1 MVPVPSWCMVTLNI
15 HVSTYCPNSYIASRN
30 LMARLKYKFN
40 PSTLNFEKISYGIR
54 DYTLSAVRYLFA
66 GLVIGIIGVVL
77 YASFFKDPETA
88 RLEREMKFLKTQIED
103 LNDQIDTLEVFAND
117 LQDKD
122 DNVYRSIFG
131 AEPFPDYLRKG
142 GVGGSDRYK
151 NMRGYASSEG
161 IIETQKRISR
171 LQRSFVSQSKSYQQI
186 FDLANAQEEMLQS
199 IPAIQPVSN
208 KELKRLASGFGM
220 RIHPIYKIAKMHTG
234 LDFTADVG
242 TEIYA
247 TGDGVVEAVDSK
259 LSGYGHHVMIQHGYG
274 FETLYAH
281 MSRVAVRPG
290 QKVTRGEVI
299 GYVGNS
305 GASTGPH
312 LHYEVIKN
320 GEKVD
325 PAFYFYSD
333 ITPEQY
339 EDMLQRA
346 ANANQSFD

>member
-1 MVPVPSWCMVTLNI
+1 MP
-15 HVSTYCPNSYIASRN
+15 
-30 LMARLKYKFN
+30 RLKYKFN

-54 DYTLSAVRYLFA
+54 DYTVSALRYLFA
-66 GLVIGIIGVVL
+66 GLVIGAIGVVL

-88 RLEREMKFLKTQIED
+88 RLSREVKFLKGQIAD
-103 LNDQIDTLEVFAND
+103 LNEQIDTLELFVGD

-131 AEPFPDYLRKG
+131 AEPYPEHLRRG

-151 NMRGYASSEG
+151 ELKGYDNSG
-161 IIETQKRISR
+161 DIIEIQKRINR
-171 LQRSFVSQSKSYQQI
+171 LQRALVSQSKSFEEVYE
-186 FDLANAQEEMLQS
+186 LAKSKDTMLKC

-208 KELKRLASGFGM
+208 TDLKRLASGFGM

-234 LDFTADVG
+234 LDFTADIG

-247 TGDGVVEAVDSK
+247 TGDGVVESIESK
-259 LSGYGHHVMIQHGYG
+259 FSGYGQHVIINHGFGY
-274 FETLYAH
+274 ESLYAH

-290 QKVTRGEVI
+290 QKVRRGQII
-299 GYVGNS
+299 GYVGNT
-305 GASTGPH
+305 GTSTGPH

-325 PAFYFYSD
+325 PSFYFYSD

-339 EDMLQRA
+339 EDMLKRS
-346 ANANQSFD
+346 ANAKQSFD

>member
-1 MVPVPSWCMVTLNI
+1 MP
-15 HVSTYCPNSYIASRN
+15 
-30 LMARLKYKFN
+30 RLKYKFN

-54 DYTLSAVRYLFA
+54 DYLFGALRYLFA
-66 GLVIGIIGVVL
+66 GLVIGAIGVVL

-88 RLEREMKFLKTQIED
+88 RLSREVKFLKGQITE
-103 LNDQIDTLEVFAND
+103 LNDQIDTLVLFAGD
-117 LQDKD
+117 LQEKD

-131 AEPFPDYLRKG
+131 AEPYPEHLRRG

-151 NMRGYASSEG
+151 DLKGFDNSGD
-161 IIETQKRISR
+161 IIETQKRINR
-171 LQRSFVSQSKSYQQI
+171 LQRALVSQSKSFEEVYE
-186 FDLANAQEEMLQS
+186 LAKSKDTMLKC

-208 KELKRLASGFGM
+208 KDLKRLASGFGM

-234 LDFTADVG
+234 LDFTADIG

-247 TGDGVVEAVDSK
+247 TGDGVVESIESK
-259 LSGYGHHVMIQHGYG
+259 FSGYGQHVVINHGFGY
-274 FETLYAH
+274 ESLYAH

-290 QKVTRGEVI
+290 QKVRRGQII
-299 GYVGNS
+299 GYVGNT
-305 GASTGPH
+305 GTSTGPH
-312 LHYEVIKN
+312 LHYEVMKN

-339 EDMLQRA
+339 EDMLKRS
-346 ANANQSFD
+346 ANAKQSFD

>member
-1 MVPVPSWCMVTLNI
+1 
-15 HVSTYCPNSYIASRN
+15 
-30 LMARLKYKFN
+30 MARLKYKFN
-40 PSTLNFEKISYGIR
+40 PSTLNFEKISFGVR
-54 DYTLSAVRYLFA
+54 DYLLGALKYLFA
-66 GLVIGIIGVVL
+66 GLVLGAIGVVL

-88 RLEREMKFLKTQIED
+88 RLGREVKFLRNQLEE
-103 LNDQIDTLEVFAND
+103 LNAQIDTLEVFASD

-131 AEPFPDYLRKG
+131 SEPYPEHLRKG
-142 GVGGSDRYK
+142 GVGGTDRYRNLK
-151 NMRGYASSEG
+151 GFASSEEV
-161 IIETQKRISR
+161 IMTSKRINR
-171 LQRSFVSQSKSYQQI
+171 LQRLLVAQSKSYEEV
-186 FDLANAQEEMLQS
+186 FNLAKAQDEMLQS
-199 IPAIQPVSN
+199 IPAIQPVAN
-208 KELKRLASGFGM
+208 KDLKRLASGFGM

-234 LDFTADVG
+234 LDFTADPG

-247 TGDGVVEAVDSK
+247 TGDGIVEAVDSK
-259 LSGYGHHVMIQHGYG
+259 LSGYGHHVVIQHGFGY
-274 FETLYAH
+274 ETLYAH

-290 QKVTRGEVI
+290 EKVKRGQVI
-299 GYVGNS
+299 GYVGNT
-305 GASTGPH
+305 GTSTGPH